1 MTETA
6 KPNQKTTRPSILH
19 CPVSWGFE
27 SCDPAELEAI
37 VSHLQADQAVKD
49 QLVFPR
55 GTHLQDGRLDLCK
68 QCIGPTGAEKVAVA
82 VANNHQTKH
91 WLLGANGLGNE
102 GAKAVAAATKA
113 NPNLETVYLGCN
125 LIEADGAKALT
136 QSLHNNDHITGLWLK
151 RNPIGVEGA
160 QAIVEML
167 QQNQCLRTLDLV
179 HTRIGSEGIR
189 LVVSA
194 LTQPETSVR
203 RLYLGGNEVGPQEA
217 AWIAEMLAVNRS
229 IHSLYLSV
237 NRLRDTGVGKLAE
250 GVRQNQTLT
259 AMSVSSNAIGAGG
272 AWALAERL
280 QNHPSL
286 RLLDVGYDKSTNVLG
301 EKPNHYGDE
310 GAFAFADYLETNPPL
325 RQLDL
330 RKSGITT
337 AGAQRL
343 LQSLDSNSNLTRLVI
358 GGGIA
363 HSIKRQIQERM
374 EHNAQQKPEFVLPD
388 YQDIEAIK
396 SVYRS

>member
-6 KPNQKTTRPSILH
+6 KPNQETTRPSILH
-19 CPVSWGFE
+19 CPVSWDFK
-27 SCDPAELEAI
+27 SCDPAELDAI
-37 VSHLQADQAVKD
+37 VSHLQADQAVND
-49 QLVFPR
+49 QLMFPR

-82 VANNHQTKH
+82 VANNRQTKH

-102 GAKAVAAATKA
+102 GAKAVATATKA

-125 LIEADGAKALT
+125 LIEAEGAEALAK
-136 QSLHNNDHITGLWLK
+136 SLHGNDHITGLWLK

-167 QQNQCLRTLDLV
+167 QQNRCLRTLDLV
-179 HTRIGSEGIR
+179 HTRIGTEGIR

-194 LTQPETSVR
+194 LTRPETSVR

-217 AWIAEMLAVNRS
+217 AWIAEMLKVNRS

-237 NRLRDTGVGKLAE
+237 NRLGDNGIAKLAE
-250 GVRQNQTLT
+250 AVRQNRTLI
-259 AMSVSSNAIGAGG
+259 AISVSSNAIGASG
-272 AWALAERL
+272 AWSLAETL
-280 QNHPSL
+280 QDHPSL
-286 RLLDVGYDKSTNVLG
+286 RVLDVGYDKSTNVLG
-301 EKPNHYGDE
+301 ENPNRYGDE
-310 GAFAFADYLETNPPL
+310 GAFAFADYLETNPLL
-325 RQLDL
+325 RRLDL

-337 AGAQRL
+337 AGAERL
-343 LQSLDSNSNLTRLVI
+343 LQSLDSNNNLTRLVI
-358 GGGIA
+358 GSGIA
-363 HSIKRQIQERM
+363 QSIKRQIQERM
-374 EHNAQQKPEFVLPD
+374 EHNAQQKPQFVLPAYED
-388 YQDIEAIK
+388 VAAIK